1 MSSSRLVPP
10 VSTVHACYD
19 IAPIDG
25 DGQGDGTV
33 GIDDLLLLLAA
44 FGGSTAALFPYDGI
58 EHGDSVVGVFDLL
71 RLLPDFGRD
80 ISNGCNNAAVGET
93 IDYLD
98 AVVTVKATSAPD
110 HTTYVLSASLHET
123 AASVYSIEGTAHG
136 GMDIPAAY
144 QVATPFGANIG
155 GTPPQ
160 SIHLPRLP
168 YTTAGTIAI
177 SSLSVHHLTLPQ
189 SSNSVQSHSLG
200 RTSLAVCAL
209 LARAATRTTSDTGGT
224 SIETTPQVHI
234 QFSKV
239 SSKSSTK

>member
-1 MSSSRLVPP
+1 MYLAFLDLCQGF
-10 VSTVHACYD
+10 STVHACYD

-98 AVVTVKATSAPD
+98 AVVTVTATSAPD

-168 YTTAGTIAI
+168 IRRPI
-177 SSLSVHHLTLPQ
+177 L
-189 SSNSVQSHSLG
+189 
-200 RTSLAVCAL
+200 
-209 LARAATRTTSDTGGT
+209 
-224 SIETTPQVHI
+224 
-234 QFSKV
+234 
-239 SSKSSTK
+239 